1 MWTKSF
7 HVGLGVC
14 MRLRNS
20 SFAIARI
27 SILSLQDNVLITTRP
42 NIVVIVILLPNK
54 PMLQTLVC
62 LFGWVFLLVCMS
74 HHI

>member
-14 MRLRNS
+14 MCLRNL
-20 SFAIARI
+20 SFAVARI
-27 SILSLQDNVLITTRP
+27 SILSLQGNDLITTRP

-54 PMLQTLVC
+54 SM
-62 LFGWVFLLVCMS
+62 F
-74 HHI
+74 